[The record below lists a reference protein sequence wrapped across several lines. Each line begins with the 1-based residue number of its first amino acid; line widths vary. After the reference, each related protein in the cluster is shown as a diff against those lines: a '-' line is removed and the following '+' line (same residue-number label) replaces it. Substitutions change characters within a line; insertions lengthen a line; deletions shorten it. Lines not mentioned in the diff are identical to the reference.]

1 MGLVVGG
8 QLEPSVTQ
16 LGESFP
22 RAGAGL
28 VYNESSSNNDGII
41 SSTVK

>member
-1 MGLVVGG
+1 MGPVVGG

-16 LGESFP
+16 LEESFP

-28 VYNESSSNNDGII
+28 VYNEYNSNSDII